1 MYKKLL
7 EYQEEDKKL
16 KAIEDSLK
24 GNEDYKKYNVSV
36 RFLKTVGETRT
47 QIEDKAKYLL
57 SVLDD
62 LGNKYARL
70 QEEKAEFDDIDD
82 AQDETTV
89 AFLKKKSQELTK
101 AFADLE
107 KEIDKLNQEMAEL
120 VAQYK
125 KLSGETKVMKEQYE
139 KSKGA
144 VAEMQKT
151 VEKDK
156 AQITA
161 KLTKIGKEIPP
172 ELMAKYQAARKT
184 NKFPLVYVI
193 DGSDLRHC
201 VACGTEFSA
210 LSIATL
216 KKDKF
221 IECENCRKLIF
232 LK

>member
-16 KAIEDSLK
+16 KDIEDSLK
-24 GNEDYKKYNVSV
+24 SNDDYKKYNVSF
-36 RFLKTVGETRT
+36 RFLKTVGDTRN

-62 LGNKYARL
+62 LELKYTRL
-70 QEEKAEFDDIDD
+70 QEEKAEFDDVED

-101 AFADLE
+101 AFADIE
-107 KEIDKLNQEMAEL
+107 KEIDKLNQEMTEL
-120 VAQYK
+120 VNQYK
-125 KLSGETKVMKEQYE
+125 KLSAETKAMKEQYE

-144 VAEMQKT
+144 VAEMQKS
-151 VEKDK
+151 VEKNK
-156 AQITA
+156 TEIAA
-161 KLTKIGKEIPP
+161 KLTKIAKEIPP

-193 DGSDLRHC
+193 EGADVRHC

-216 KKDKF
+216 KKGKF